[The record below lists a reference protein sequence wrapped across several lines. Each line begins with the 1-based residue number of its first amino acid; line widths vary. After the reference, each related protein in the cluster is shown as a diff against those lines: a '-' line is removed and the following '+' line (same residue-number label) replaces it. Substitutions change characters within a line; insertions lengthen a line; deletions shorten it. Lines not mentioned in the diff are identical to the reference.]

1 MTSGLAERVAS
12 TDPRLLLPP
21 RGADRPERLTLEAA
35 VRLPAEGPARYLAV
49 ALDPSG
55 GRLLLP
61 LVRDDLGLRRA
72 RPGDQIGLA
81 VLRLLAGEGVGAG
94 VIVRNGLSSA
104 LPPESATETHHT
116 DVAGREVFGI
126 ADRRVCLH
134 LEPAAAEILGDDLVG
149 GLERSAAVPMLG
161 WVGEA
166 WLETADGAFL
176 GPVARASVLPDGSVR
191 LPERLQGLV
200 ADQLRGA
207 DDGEPT
213 LRTARLWGASLGS
226 VHRELAEQAAAR
238 GAVARADDAVVSRWR
253 REAMDVVAEAV
264 VLAEGESAERLR
276 AGRSVIRGAMEGL
289 ESTVG
294 TPLIPAM
301 PIAGPEVFVWLDG
314 EPRLDPIELDPP
326 TGGWHS
332 PTRDVATC
340 LRTVDRL
347 ARSVHRRF
355 IGSGFPAPAERMTSW
370 YEAVREQ
377 FVDGYRE
384 ASGEAGGSPL
394 FDERLLLAFEVE
406 AECRSLSA
414 SSRVA
419 PAGRSVSEAALAAL
433 LTPG

>member
-1 MTSGLAERVAS
+1 VTSGLAERLAS

-21 RGADRPERLTLEAA
+21 RGADRPERLRLEAA
-35 VRLPAEGPARYLAV
+35 VRLPGDGLARYLAV
-49 ALDPSG
+49 ALDPSDR
-55 GRLLLP
+55 RLLLP

-72 RPGDQIGLA
+72 RPGDQLGLA
-81 VLRLLAGEGVGAG
+81 VLRLLAGEGVAPG
-94 VIVRNGLSSA
+94 VVLRTGRSAA
-104 LPPESATETHHT
+104 LPPEGAAETHHT
-116 DVAGREVFGI
+116 DVVGREVFGI
-126 ADRRVCLH
+126 DDRRVCLY
-134 LEPAAAEILGDDLVG
+134 LEPAAGSSPDADLVG
-149 GLERSAAVPMLG
+149 GLERSGSVPMLG

-166 WLETADGAFL
+166 LLDTADGGL
-176 GPVARASVLPDGSVR
+176 VGPVARASLLPDGSVR

-213 LRTARLWGASLGS
+213 LRTARLWGACLGS
-226 VHRELAEQAAAR
+226 LHRQLAQQSGEA
-238 GAVARADDAVVSRWR
+238 GAVARADEAGVSRWR

-276 AGRSVIRGAMEGL
+276 AGRAVIRGAMDAL
-289 ESTVG
+289 ESTAG
-294 TPLIPAM
+294 TPLLPAM
-301 PIAGPEVFVWLDG
+301 PVPGPEVFVWLDG
-314 EPRLDPIELDPP
+314 EPQLDPIELDPP
-326 TGGWHS
+326 TVGWRS
-332 PTRDVATC
+332 PTRDVAAC

-370 YEAVREQ
+370 YEAVRAE
-377 FVDGYRE
+377 FVVGYRE
-384 ASGEAGGSPL
+384 ASGEVGGQPL